1 MNAGRNSKGMQP
13 LLQHARGDQRRATM
27 RNPKFYLSTLLSVV
41 FAAGTGFAATRTPD
55 SQTTAAIEARMYHSG
70 VFKSGDVRVSYQN
83 GVATLAGTVDNLAS
97 KLDAERAARKVAGVT
112 QVVDNIIVRADDVNE
127 RQLLEQ
133 ARHQVVM
140 YSRYGI
146 FDNVQLEAQGDKL
159 IVSGQVTEPFK
170 KTDIGNLLT
179 RVRGVASVENRL
191 EVLPN
196 SLFDDQLR
204 AQIARAIYRDPYFIH
219 YADQALPPIHII
231 VKNSNVTLEGIVAT
245 PLDRAKAEMAAR
257 TAGLSFAVVDNLRVD
272 RS

>member
-1 MNAGRNSKGMQP
+1 
-13 LLQHARGDQRRATM
+13 M
-27 RNPKFYLSTLLSVV
+27 RNPKFYLSTILSAVL
-41 FAAGTGFAATRTPD
+41 AAGTTFAGTRTPD
-55 SQTTAAIEARMYHSG
+55 SQTTAAIEAKIYHSG
-70 VFKSGDVRVSYQN
+70 AFKSGDVQVSYQG
-83 GVATLAGTVDNLAS
+83 GVATLSGTVDNLGS
-97 KLDAERAARKVAGVT
+97 KLDAERAARKVRGVT
-112 QVVDNIIVRADDVNE
+112 QVVDNILVRADDVSE
-127 RQLLEQ
+127 RQILEQ

-140 YSRYGI
+140 YYAYSI
-146 FDNVQLEAQGDKL
+146 FDNLQLEAQGNNL
-159 IVSGQVTEPFK
+159 IVSGQVTQPFK

-204 AQIARAIYRDPYFIH
+204 AQISRAIYRDPYFIH

-245 PLDRAKAEMAAR
+245 PLDRAKAEIAAR
-257 TAGLSFAVVDNLRVD
+257 TAGLSFAVVDNLRVE